1 MARINYNAPAMMN
14 VHRMSYLDKALSKS
28 MQKVSSGVRINR
40 SADDVSGHN
49 ISERL
54 RAQIKGLN
62 MASRNIQDGISL
74 VNVAEGALQEVTDML
89 HRMRELSIQAANGTM
104 TDDDRTNIMVEINKL
119 RDEINH
125 ISEVT
130 TFNGQPLLSGKGAW
144 GDSEK
149 GGYLQVGTGGI
160 PGNQFDATSTGVP
173 GEFNISPKAI
183 PTGDFITHK
192 IPAINTTTLGI
203 ERGTKWIID
212 FETDP
217 NIPGGIRREVEYD
230 NISIRTQEDASR
242 SIDIIVAAVD
252 VVNEVRAGLA
262 GIANR
267 LEHTWRNNEVMAED
281 TQAYESKIRD
291 TDIAEEMITLT
302 RDMIIKQYSTAMLA
316 QANQTPQ
323 SILQLLR

>member
-14 VHRMSYLDKALSKS
+14 VHRMSYLDKTLSKS
-28 MQKVSSGVRINR
+28 MVRVSSGIRITKP
-40 SADDVSGHN
+40 ADDVSGHHM
-49 ISERL
+49 SERL

-74 VNVAEGALQEVTDML
+74 VNVAEGALQEVHDML

-104 TDDDRTNIMVEINKL
+104 TDHDRQNIMVEINKL
-119 RDEINH
+119 RDEIDH
-125 ISEVT
+125 ISETT

-144 GDSEK
+144 GGSEN

-160 PGNQFDATSTGVP
+160 PGSQFEATPTDTP
-173 GEFNISPKAI
+173 GKFNISPKAI
-183 PTGDFITHK
+183 PTGDFISHK
-192 IPAINTTTLGI
+192 IPAVNAVSLGL
-203 ERGTKWIID
+203 ERGTKWITD
-212 FETDP
+212 FEIDP
-217 NIPGGIRREVEYD
+217 DIIGGVRREIEYD
-230 NISIRTQEDASR
+230 NLSIRTQEDAGEA
-242 SIDIIVAAVD
+242 IDRIMAAVD
-252 VVNEVRAGLA
+252 IVNDVRAGLA

-267 LEHTWRNNEVMAED
+267 LEHTWKNNDLIAED

-291 TDIAEEMITLT
+291 TDIAEEMITVT
-302 RDMIIKQYSTAMLA
+302 RDMIIKQYATAMLA